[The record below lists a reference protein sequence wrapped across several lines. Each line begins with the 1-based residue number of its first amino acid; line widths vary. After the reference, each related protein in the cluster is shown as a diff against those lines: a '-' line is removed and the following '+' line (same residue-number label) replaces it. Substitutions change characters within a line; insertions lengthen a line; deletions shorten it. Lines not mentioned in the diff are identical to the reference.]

1 YSLNLVGNHEN
12 LDFKKT
18 PHSHKDEKTYKILPG
33 ANIDFTWPIT
43 KRFGIVIAATHAR
56 VFNEQH
62 RTLQT
67 WTSIVPPGSPAG
79 TPINY
84 ANPLL
89 SSFQLLDGPRD
100 LTRNTL
106 SLKADWK
113 VTDNSVLSIGHVASR
128 TDTRIGSLT

>member
-1 YSLNLVGNHEN
+1 
-12 LDFKKT
+12 
-18 PHSHKDEKTYKILPG
+18 
-33 ANIDFTWPIT
+33 
-43 KRFGIVIAATHAR
+43 
-56 VFNEQH
+56 
-62 RTLQT
+62 
-67 WTSIVPPGSPAG
+67 GSPAG

-128 TDTRIGSLT
+128 TDTRIGSLTFTWGTGTAPTPTPATGSQALVWDGTQTTGATGRGSFNNNGTNQLI